1 MKRASADCQT
11 KRPKPGDSVFLVQF
25 QAKND
30 TESRDY
36 LPPPKRA
43 PNPWDDSTVSRCTI
57 HRIRLAKD
65 SSGIVSFVLNRRRA
79 NAARWGAYVGVPYAP
94 QRAALA
100 RRRFRTNETMPEE
113 SFARR
118 IRWMV
123 QRDTVESS
131 HGFGARFGGGR

>member
-79 NAARWGAYVGVPYAP
+79 NAARWGAYVGVPYAGAP
-94 QRAALA
+94 YAGVPYANGPPTGCCPYRKGDPSL
-100 RRRFRTNETMPEE
+100 RRYE
-113 SFARR
+113 
-118 IRWMV
+118 
-123 QRDTVESS
+123 
-131 HGFGARFGGGR
+131 